1 MSEAG
6 PFSPK
11 FDNRDPVSKVPF
23 FKAGFLGELQIDK
36 CIHMTTRKGDAA
48 FIAEFTVL
56 STNDAN
62 AVAVGTKRSWYQS
75 LKEETGHDAVIL
87 FLYAALGLD
96 KAKDGDKIAKD
107 VAPKQSALLNAAV
120 GPRNILAPKKVRLET
135 AEIVTKAGK
144 LFTKHMFAPGSA
156 T

>member
-23 FKAGFLGELQIDK
+23 FKAGFRGQLQIDK

-56 STNDAN
+56 STSNPN
-62 AVAVGTKRSWYQS
+62 EFPVGAKRSWYQS

-96 KAKDGDKIAKD
+96 KARDGEKIAKD

-120 GPRNILAPKKVRLET
+120 GPRNILATKKVALET
-135 AEIVTKAGK
+135 AEITTKAGK
-144 LFTKHMFAPGSA
+144 PFTKHIFTPAA
-156 T
+156 A